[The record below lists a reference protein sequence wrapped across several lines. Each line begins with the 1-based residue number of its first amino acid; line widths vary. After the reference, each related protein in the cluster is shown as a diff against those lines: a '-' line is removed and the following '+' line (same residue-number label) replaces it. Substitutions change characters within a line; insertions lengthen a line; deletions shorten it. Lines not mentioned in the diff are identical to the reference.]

1 MRTARV
7 LKSIKSMTREELA
20 RDIIEKCEK
29 DATYLMTIAEDVL
42 SFYKY
47 CGMTRDEA
55 SDLTTSILRVYNTLA
70 RYKFDILELEESFSQ
85 TS

>member
-1 MRTARV
+1 MRTARI
-7 LKSIKSMTREELA
+7 LENIRPMTREELA

-47 CGMTRDEA
+47 CGMTRDET
-55 SDLTTSILRVYNTLA
+55 SDITMSILKVYNTLA

-85 TS
+85 TD